1 MSHPYQTYFGF
12 PGSDL
17 NLDCG
22 LRDHVITRFT
32 SEGFWL
38 YQRARYFSSTSL
50 EPLKACK
57 KFKFGPKFCWGENIC
72 RPTEFKEFAVEVA
85 TILYH
90 TWKRKELVE
99 YDPTELSL
107 SSQKKHFFLWQVEE
121 KVKVQ
126 ENVGILGCCCIHGVN
141 HTILSFIWG
150 KSPNHPRC

>member
-1 MSHPYQTYFGF
+1 
-12 PGSDL
+12 L
-17 NLDCG
+17 
-22 LRDHVITRFT
+22 
-32 SEGFWL
+32 
-38 YQRARYFSSTSL
+38 STSL

-99 YDPTELSL
+99 YDPTKLSL

-121 KVKVQ
+121 KVKSTRKCWHTRLLLHTWCKSHHPFFY
-126 ENVGILGCCCIHGVN
+126 LGEE
-141 HTILSFIWG
+141 
-150 KSPNHPRC
+150 P